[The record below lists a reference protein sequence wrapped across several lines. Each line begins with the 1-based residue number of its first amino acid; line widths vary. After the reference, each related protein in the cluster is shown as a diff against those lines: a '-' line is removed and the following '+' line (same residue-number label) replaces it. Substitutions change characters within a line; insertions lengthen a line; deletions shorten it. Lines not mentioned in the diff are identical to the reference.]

1 MRTAME
7 TTPRTCL
14 RCTAVMEVGFI
25 ADHGF
30 SGDGVANWYPARAR
44 TKPSGI
50 GAVEAIPDQSKKKRV
65 TAFRCPKCGTLDLV
79 AS

>member
-1 MRTAME
+1 MQT
-7 TTPRTCL
+7 
-14 RCTAVMEVGFI
+14 GFI

-30 SGDGVANWYPARAR
+30 SGDGVANWYPGRAR

-50 GAVEAIPDQSKKKRV
+50 VDVEAILDQSKKKGI
-65 TAFRCPKCGTLDLV
+65 TAFRCPNCGTLELV